1 MISSLQT
8 RLLLAV
14 GALAVAAVAAV
25 AVAVRYGA
33 RQEFFRFQDVER
45 RMQSAGT
52 SELAPQLAADL
63 DGRCCEAVAL
73 RSAASR
79 LTRTLAL
86 LVVDADTGALLASAG
101 APLARFDRVTTRL
114 DGRSLT
120 IDAEERGPT
129 PHKIR
134 LAFVLAGAPL
144 RLVDGRTARAYV
156 VPLPDAEGDRNAAAF
171 LGSLDRRLLAVTG
184 LVGLL
189 ALAVTW
195 ALARGIVRPLAEL
208 RAATADLA
216 RGQLSR
222 RVTPSGS
229 GEVTELGR
237 AFNTMAGELERQQT
251 LRQSLVHDVAHELR
265 TPLTALRCRLETVLD
280 GLSPDPARA
289 VRDLHEEVLHLGRL
303 VDDLQDLA
311 LAEARE
317 LRLNLTN
324 VPLCDVVASA
334 VRVAGLDGDTRVRV
348 DLPQGLSVRA
358 DPLRVRQIL
367 LNLLTNAA
375 RYTPAGGVIELRA
388 ARGTSPAESGPGAS
402 PAPTGPGFSVADVRV
417 EVRNTGSHLDAEQI
431 ARVFDRFYRAD
442 PSRQRTTGGTGLGLA
457 IVKHLVEAHGGRAW
471 AASDEGSVTMG
482 FTLPAA

>member
-1 MISSLQT
+1 M
-8 RLLLAV
+8 
-14 GALAVAAVAAV
+14 
-25 AVAVRYGA
+25 
-33 RQEFFRFQDVER
+33 
-45 RMQSAGT
+45 
-52 SELAPQLAADL
+52 
-63 DGRCCEAVAL
+63 
-73 RSAASR
+73 
-79 LTRTLAL
+79 
-86 LVVDADTGALLASAG
+86 
-101 APLARFDRVTTRL
+101 
-114 DGRSLT
+114 
-120 IDAEERGPT
+120 
-129 PHKIR
+129 
-134 LAFVLAGAPL
+134 
-144 RLVDGRTARAYV
+144 
-156 VPLPDAEGDRNAAAF
+156 
-171 LGSLDRRLLAVTG
+171 
-184 LVGLL
+184 GLL

-237 AFNTMAGELERQQT
+237 AFNAMAGELERQQA

-317 LRLNLTN
+317 LRLNLTA
-324 VPLCDVVASA
+324 VPLADVVASA
-334 VRVAGLDGDTRVRV
+334 IRAAGLDGDARVRL

-375 RYTPAGGVIELRA
+375 RHTPAGGVIELRA
-388 ARGTSPAESGPGAS
+388 ATGILPAG
-402 PAPTGPGFSVADVRV
+402 PAPARARPDRVGLAARADVRV
-417 EVRNTGSHLDAEQI
+417 EVRNTGSHLDAEQL

-442 PSRQRTTGGTGLGLA
+442 PSRQRT
-457 IVKHLVEAHGGRAW
+457 RA
-471 AASDEGSVTMG
+471 APASAWR
-482 FTLPAA
+482 L